1 MDYFL
6 YNIAGYKTNNYMNS
20 SARKIQRAYRDHKS
34 YEINRRMDDI
44 LYNKNKNKKEEDT
57 DKEELEYWNLMR
69 EKIKYNS
76 YSLKDL
82 GWVYT

>member
-6 YNIAGYKTNNYMNS
+6 YNITGYKTEGYLNS
-20 SARKIQRAYRDHKS
+20 SAKKIQRAYRDHKS
-34 YEINRRMDDI
+34 YEINRRIDEI
-44 LYNKNKNKKEEDT
+44 LYNKKKNKKEEDT

-76 YSLKDL
+76 YSLNDL